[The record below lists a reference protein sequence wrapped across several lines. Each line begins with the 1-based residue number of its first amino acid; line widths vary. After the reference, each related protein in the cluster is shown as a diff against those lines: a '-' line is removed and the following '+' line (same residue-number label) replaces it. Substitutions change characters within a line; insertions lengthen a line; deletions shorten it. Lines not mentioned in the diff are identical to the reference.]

1 MLNSTCTKVSYL
13 LCTSLI
19 HSSTSTLHSLLA
31 IFTSETKLGSGGRW
45 GARLTVPAGEVVV
58 WSSAIAPDLDPE
70 QRYHR
75 HHCGVW
81 SAIWKIVLNASQIL
95 HNYYNVSKKCI
106 VYYVNLLYKHIWLKS
121 DITQRNFH
129 PSIFFFWKQPKQRSL
144 QPPPTA
150 YSGGRQVVS
159 MAAERY
165 SLTSLSWV
173 SYRASSRWDTLE
185 HLTWE
190 EPMRQPIDAQNN
202 DPAHFQKQ

>member
-121 DITQRNFH
+121 DIAQRNFH
-129 PSIFFFWKQPKQRSL
+129 PSSSSGNNLSREVSSHLPQLIQGDAKSFPWQQRDIVLPVCLGSATGF
-144 QPPPTA
+144 PP
-150 YSGGRQVVS
+150 GGTPWNTWP
-159 MAAERY
+159 ER
-165 SLTSLSWV
+165 SQWGNL
-173 SYRASSRWDTLE
+173 
-185 HLTWE
+185 
-190 EPMRQPIDAQNN
+190 
-202 DPAHFQKQ
+202 